1 MIAARAL
8 DFDSWRLQARGLLQA
23 QIPPENVIW
32 GDQQAALFSAELA
45 PSREAPAET
54 VRVPAS
60 FLRKAEVA
68 CEHADPDRFAVLYRL
83 LWKLAHG
90 LVHTLDDPL
99 DPDAAKLTAMLR
111 QIREE
116 EHDMHAFVRF
126 RRTLAPDG
134 SEHWV
139 AWFNP
144 VHAILRRVAPFFARR
159 YPAMHWTLLTPTAS
173 AAWDGTELHFGP
185 GAPSEAA
192 PRQDQ
197 IDALFLSYY
206 EKIFNPARSNPKL
219 LNSHLPPRL
228 LRQMPEGGE
237 VARLLEE
244 APQRVQKMNAPRAS
258 ASATLLPSE
267 RGVGSLRDAAA
278 HCRACP
284 IGEHATQTVF
294 GEGPTTARLMIVGE
308 QPGDEE
314 DLAGRPFVGP
324 AGRLLEQFL
333 ARAGLSRSE
342 IYVTNAVKH
351 FKFER
356 LPTKRR
362 LHMRPVRSE
371 VEACRAWLLAE
382 VEAIKP
388 EMILCL
394 GATAAQS
401 FCGPQFRVQRDRGK
415 PTSTP
420 WAPWWMATYHPSALL
435 RAPDEAARQEMERQF
450 VADLATTR
458 EQLATLLQPL
468 DETS

>member
-1 MIAARAL
+1 MIAARAF
-8 DFDSWRLQARGLLQA
+8 DFDSWRMQARALLNA
-23 QIPPENVIW
+23 EVSPEDALW
-32 GDQQAALFSAELA
+32 GDEQTALFGGT
-45 PSREAPAET
+45 PSTQPEQARA

-60 FLRKAEVA
+60 FLSKAEQA
-68 CEHADPDRFAVLYRL
+68 CQHADPERFAVLYRL

-90 LVHTLDDPL
+90 VGHVLEDPL
-99 DPDAAKLTAMLR
+99 DPDAARLTAMLR
-111 QIREE
+111 ELSEE

-126 RRTLAPDG
+126 RATRAPDG

-144 VHAILRRVAPFFARR
+144 VHSILKRVAPFFARR

-173 AAWDGTELHFGP
+173 ASWDGTTLHFGP

-192 PRQDQ
+192 PRPDQ
-197 IDALFLSYY
+197 VDALFLSYY
-206 EKIFNPARSNPKL
+206 ENIFNPARSNPKL
-219 LNSHLPPRL
+219 LHRQLPPRL
-228 LRQMPEGGE
+228 LRDMPEGGE
-237 VARLLEE
+237 VARLAKD
-244 APQRVQKMNAPRAS
+244 APKRVQDMNSPRAS
-258 ASATLLPSE
+258 ASAALVPNDHEL
-267 RGVGSLRDAAA
+267 GSLRSAAA

-294 GEGPTTARLMIVGE
+294 GEGPPNARLMIVGE

-314 DLAGRPFVGP
+314 DLAGKPFVGP
-324 AGRLLEQFL
+324 AGRLLEKL
-333 ARAGLSRSE
+333 LERAGLTRSE

-382 VEAIKP
+382 VDSVKP
-388 EMILCL
+388 DMILCL

-415 PTSTP
+415 PTTTP

-435 RAPDEAARQEMERQF
+435 RASDEAARKQMERQF
-450 VADLATTR
+450 LDDLETTH
-458 EQLATLLQPL
+458 EQLAKLTH
-468 DETS
+468 